1 MNRAHKILIVTLAIV
16 VSPQVTLQSENVFP
30 LMRLNILAQLAHLA
44 LTMAVVD
51 VLLRQQAMDQ

>member
-30 LMRLNILAQLAHLA
+30 LMRLNILAQLA